1 MNNVTF
7 TSSLPPEILDTLEKY
22 ATKFKVPKN
31 RIIEKSLV
39 SYFNRLK
46 KAEYA
51 YSFKRAAGD
60 QEVVDMAEE
69 GMEEYL
75 KILGEI

>member
-46 KAEYA
+46 KAEYH
-51 YSFKRAAGD
+51 
-60 QEVVDMAEE
+60 
-69 GMEEYL
+69 
-75 KILGEI
+75 